1 MILYFTGTGNS
12 RHIAR
17 LISKEIDDEIISINE
32 LIKSGNNNEI
42 KSDKPFVIIAPT
54 YAWRIPMVVEKFIK
68 NTNLSGNKKV
78 YFILTCGADTG
89 DATSFLKD
97 ISKEKG
103 LEFMGLRALV
113 MPDNYIV
120 MYSTPS
126 DEENERRIKNAE
138 EEVNKIVKYIV
149 SGRKFEEHKTTII
162 DRMKS
167 NSINKMFYK
176 IYVKAKGFHTTD
188 KCISCGKCEG
198 LCPLNN
204 IILVD
209 GKPKWGENCTHCM
222 ACICGCPTYAI
233 EYKNKTKNRR
243 RYYLKY

>member
-17 LISKEIDDEIISINE
+17 LISKEIDDEVISINE
-32 LIKSGNNNEI
+32 LIKSGSNNEI
-42 KSDKPFVIIAPT
+42 KSDKPCVIIAPT

-68 NTNLSGNKKV
+68 NTKLSGNKKV

-89 DATSFLKD
+89 DATSFLRD
-97 ISKEKG
+97 ISEEKG

-126 DEENERRIKNAE
+126 DEENESRIENAE

-176 IYVKAKGFHTTD
+176 IYVNPKGFHTTD

-209 GKPKWGENCTHCM
+209 GKPKWGDNCTHCM

-243 RYYLKY
+243 RYYLK

>member
-32 LIKSGNNNEI
+32 LIKSGSNNEI
-42 KSDKPFVIIAPT
+42 RSDKPFVIIAPT